1 MTSLM
6 LDEARAAAQ
15 AVAAQFMENESGFAR
30 LGARLRAQ
38 PPRSV
43 VTIARGSSDHASAY
57 FAYLVM
63 ARLGKLVTS
72 LPMSLITL
80 YRSPIEATDVLAVAV
95 SQSGQSPDLLGPIRY
110 LRDGGATTVAM
121 VNDSASPLAAA
132 SEWVLPL
139 AAGPE
144 KSVAATKSFITS
156 LTAGAALV
164 AHWADDAGMLTA
176 LARLPEQ
183 LARAATEDWSA
194 ALEILKGADRIMVL
208 GRGWSHPVAMEA
220 ALKFKETCAIQAE
233 AFSSAEVKHGPMAL
247 IDDGYPILIFATRGP
262 AQESLIA
269 TAREMRMR
277 GAHVLL
283 AAPDDVAERDLTLIV
298 ADEPELD
305 PILAIQSFYPM
316 VEALARLRG
325 YDPDTPRHL
334 SKVTKTN

>member
-1 MTSLM
+1 M

-15 AVAAQFMENESGFAR
+15 AVATQFKENASNFAQ
-30 LGARLRAQ
+30 LGAKLRAQ

-80 YRSPIEATDVLAVAV
+80 YRSPIEANDVLAVAV

-121 VNDSASPLAAA
+121 VNDAASPLAAA

-139 AAGPE
+139 TAGPE

-164 AHWADDAGMLTA
+164 SHWANDERMLAA
-176 LARLPEQ
+176 LAQLPEQ
-183 LARAATEDWSA
+183 LTRAATQDWSA
-194 ALEILKGADRIMVL
+194 ALEILGGADRIMVL

-233 AFSSAEVKHGPMAL
+233 SFSSAEVKHGPMAL
-247 IDDGYPILIFATRGP
+247 IDDGYPMLIFATRGP

-269 TAREMRMR
+269 TAQEMRAR

-298 ADEPELD
+298 ADVPELD

-325 YDPDTPRHL
+325 FDPDTPRHL
-334 SKVTKTN
+334 SKVTKTH